1 MRKIIFAGITAC
13 IMSMS
18 FGVFAAETRSDI
30 SYDNYKGVLN
40 ISGTAESGSFVTLE
54 ILNIGRDY
62 DDLKGTDIEESI
74 FYVCQTVA
82 DEDGYSFSIDFK
94 GSSGV
99 YKALVVDYASRERNE
114 FEISL
119 VNPEKYE
126 TAIAALNVAANSVE
140 ADAYTKFK
148 TVLNDNIFDL
158 GFGFDVEP
166 TEKAL
171 SGFYEYVKKNNLKLD
186 ESEKNTN
193 LYKSYVLMPRL
204 ADGGIGDVMSYI
216 NDIYFESDELKDK
229 LSALA
234 DMNKNAGAY
243 ITQKLKGR
251 TMTNSSEL
259 NKELK
264 IAYILG
270 AVMYSNGYEPIV
282 DALESYGDLVGISGT
297 ISSRACQKMNRNDYT
312 AENIKAAYLECSESK
327 GSGGAGSAS
336 GSSSNRVSTSKSGVS
351 GVSSVGKSE
360 TNTDVE
366 YVFDDMPMTHWA
378 AKAVLWLKDRKI
390 VSGTDTGD
398 FEPEREVT
406 REEFTKMLVNACGLE
421 TSVYASSFIDVKGG
435 EWYESFI
442 NSAVRAGIVN
452 GIGEGNFGIGKN
464 ITRQDMVVMI
474 KRALDVKGIH
484 LDKVKEYINFS
495 DSDSISD
502 YAQDSVRL
510 LYESGIINGK
520 GNNIFDPSGNTTRAE
535 AAKVIYQ
542 AFGGGATV

>member
-18 FGVFAAETRSDI
+18 LGVFATETRPDI
-30 SYDNYKGVLN
+30 SYDNYKGVLDV
-40 ISGTAESGSFVTLE
+40 SGAAESGSFVTLE

-62 DDLKGTDIEESI
+62 DDLKGTDIEENI
-74 FYVCQTVA
+74 FYVGQTVA
-82 DEDGYSFSIDFK
+82 DENGYSFSIDFK

-119 VNPEKYE
+119 VNPDRYE
-126 TAIAALNVAANSVE
+126 AAIAAINAAANSVE

-158 GFGFDVEP
+158 GFSFDVEP

-171 SGFYEYVKKNNLKLD
+171 SGFYECVKKNNLKLD
-186 ESEKNTN
+186 ESEKNTK

-204 ADGGIGDVMSYI
+204 TDGGIGNVMSYI
-216 NDIYFESDELKDK
+216 NDIYFESNELKEK

-234 DMNKNAGAY
+234 DMNKNVGTY

-251 TMTNSSEL
+251 AMTNSSEL

-282 DALESYGDLVGISGT
+282 KALESYGDLVGISGT

-312 AENIKAAYLECSESK
+312 AENIKAAYLECSESN
-327 GSGGAGSAS
+327 GSGGGGN

-378 AKAVLWLKDRKI
+378 ARAVLWLKDRKI

-398 FEPEREVT
+398 FEPEREVA
-406 REEFTKMLVNACGLE
+406 REEFTKMLVNICGLE
-421 TSVYASSFIDVKGG
+421 TSVNASSFIDVKGG
-435 EWYESFI
+435 EWYEPFI

-452 GIGEGNFGIGKN
+452 GIDEENFGIGKN
-464 ITRQDMVVMI
+464 ITRQDMAVMI
-474 KRALDVKGIH
+474 KRALDVKGIR
-484 LDKVKEYINFS
+484 LDKVKEYANFS

-510 LYESGIINGK
+510 LYEGGIINGK
-520 GNNIFDPSGNTTRAE
+520 GNNIFDPSGNATRAE
-535 AAKVIYQ
+535 AAKIIYQ

>member
-126 TAIAALNVAANSVE
+126 TAIAALNAAANSVE

-148 TVLNDNIFDL
+148 KVLNDNIFDL

-193 LYKSYVLMPRL
+193 LYKSYVLMP
-204 ADGGIGDVMSYI
+204 S
-216 NDIYFESDELKDK
+216 
-229 LSALA
+229 
-234 DMNKNAGAY
+234 
-243 ITQKLKGR
+243 
-251 TMTNSSEL
+251 
-259 NKELK
+259 
-264 IAYILG
+264 
-270 AVMYSNGYEPIV
+270 
-282 DALESYGDLVGISGT
+282 
-297 ISSRACQKMNRNDYT
+297 
-312 AENIKAAYLECSESK
+312 
-327 GSGGAGSAS
+327 
-336 GSSSNRVSTSKSGVS
+336 
-351 GVSSVGKSE
+351 
-360 TNTDVE
+360 
-366 YVFDDMPMTHWA
+366 HWTPN
-378 AKAVLWLKDRKI
+378 W
-390 VSGTDTGD
+390 
-398 FEPEREVT
+398 
-406 REEFTKMLVNACGLE
+406 N
-421 TSVYASSFIDVKGG
+421 
-435 EWYESFI
+435 
-442 NSAVRAGIVN
+442 
-452 GIGEGNFGIGKN
+452 
-464 ITRQDMVVMI
+464 
-474 KRALDVKGIH
+474 
-484 LDKVKEYINFS
+484 
-495 DSDSISD
+495 
-502 YAQDSVRL
+502 
-510 LYESGIINGK
+510 
-520 GNNIFDPSGNTTRAE
+520 
-535 AAKVIYQ
+535 
-542 AFGGGATV
+542 